1 AGIALAFFRYY
12 GIRAVR
18 PDLIGEPRSALHRL
32 LLNAYY
38 VDWIYDRVIVQPLFA
53 LWRFCAGLIDQQIID
68 GAVNLI
74 GRAVIG
80 WAAGFRRLQTGYVM
94 NYALTM
100 LAGAVVV
107 VAFLLAR

>member
-1 AGIALAFFRYY
+1 
-12 GIRAVR
+12 
-18 PDLIGEPRSALHRL
+18 
-32 LLNAYY
+32 
-38 VDWIYDRVIVQPLFA
+38 VIVQPLFA
-53 LWRFCAGLIDQQIID
+53 LWRFCAGLIDQRVID